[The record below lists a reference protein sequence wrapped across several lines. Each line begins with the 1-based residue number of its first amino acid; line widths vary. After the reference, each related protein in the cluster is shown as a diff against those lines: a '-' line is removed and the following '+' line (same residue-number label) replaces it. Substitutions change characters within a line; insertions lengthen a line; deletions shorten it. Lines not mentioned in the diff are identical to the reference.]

1 MGFSSQLSRF
11 SFEIKNINEDI
22 RAMLDRCFKMKM
34 LKGDLRE
41 GEDTLIFEARFN
53 PMKPFKASVDLIIQR
68 DIGGVWK

>member
-1 MGFSSQLSRF
+1 
-11 SFEIKNINEDI
+11 
-22 RAMLDRCFKMKM
+22 MKM